1 MDVPSAI
8 RYARTRAGISQ
19 AEVARRAKTSQ
30 PAVARYEAGGSTPSL
45 RTLERLLVACGS
57 SVELAARSKDPP
69 RRPDAAA
76 AHDLRASLRRSRGRL
91 HEIARRH
98 GVRNIRVFGSV
109 ARRTERTG
117 SDIDLLVEL
126 DPDRTL
132 LDLIGFEQ
140 DVEAALG
147 VRVDAVAPR
156 FMRDRVRK
164 HALRDA
170 RPV

>member
-8 RYARTRAGISQ
+8 RNARTRAGISQ

-69 RRPDAAA
+69 RRPAA

-126 DPDRTL
+126 DHDRTL

-147 VRVDAVAPR
+147 VPVDAVAPR